1 MPAKAQWLLHVAE
14 IRDLLEQLDFPVID
28 RSMIEKLFGLRR
40 RRAIELMHRFGGFQS
55 GRTFLIDRQ
64 RLIHELKSIEEGAE
78 FRQESRRRQ
87 RLAVR
92 LEKLRR
98 TRAAESVKI
107 PVSPD
112 AHSSR
117 MSSLGPGVELKQ
129 GSLQITFT
137 GAEDLLSKLFVL
149 GQAAANDYDRF
160 LAVTEGASPESRRP

>member
-14 IRDLLEQLDFPVID
+14 IRDLLEQFDFPVID